1 MKARSLLQW
10 LDSVA
15 DHPRQHWV
23 FLAWYVLASITAI
36 VLVRVVG
43 GPGLWRFMW
52 DAFIEGGS
60 EALWFW
66 MTLGG
71 LLQPSTWAASERM
84 WARYEAD
91 LAARETGSR
100 VEAAAAARAF
110 LDHCHRIR
118 RGLEPSSIG
127 MRFIAWPSWPG
138 VLRSYLA
145 TLPSQDRGFVRDAVE
160 AYLAF
165 VQRSHRAW

>member
-1 MKARSLLQW
+1 MRTGTIMQW
-10 LDSVA
+10 MDSVT

-23 FLAWYVLASITAI
+23 IWAWFLLVSIVVI
-36 VLVRVVG
+36 VIVRALR
-43 GPGLWRFMW
+43 GPGLWRFLR
-52 DAFIEGGS
+52 DEFIEGWS
-60 EALWFW
+60 EGLWFW

-84 WARYEAD
+84 WARYEAN
-91 LAARETGSR
+91 LTARETGSG
-100 VEAAAAARAF
+100 VEAAAPARAF

-118 RGLEPSSIG
+118 RGLEPSPIG

-138 VLRSYLA
+138 ILRSYLA
-145 TLPSQDRGFVRDAVE
+145 TLPSQDRGVVRDAVE

-165 VQRSHRAW
+165 VHHSHRAW